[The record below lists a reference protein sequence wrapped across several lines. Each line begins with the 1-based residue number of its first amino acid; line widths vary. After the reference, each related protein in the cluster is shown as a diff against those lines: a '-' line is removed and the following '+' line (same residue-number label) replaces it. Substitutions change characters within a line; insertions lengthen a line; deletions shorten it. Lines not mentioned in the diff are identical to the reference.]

1 MIRRP
6 PRSTLFPY
14 TTLFRS
20 DRRRG
25 GRSLLGR
32 GRHGVRAPRRRP
44 YRLQAM
50 AGKGLSTSKSE
61 FHVDIRAPQRYSP
74 PDFFGWKFGGL
85 GRRGEMAVYTV
96 LDKRELAEGV
106 EDHGLVKVP

>member
-1 MIRRP
+1 GGGPGVVMEALE
-6 PRSTLFPY
+6 LFGEPG
-14 TTLFRS
+14 
-20 DRRRG
+20 DRRGG
-25 GRSLLGR
+25 GRSLLGH

-44 YRLQAM
+44 YRPQAM

-74 PDFFGWKFGGL
+74 PDVFGWKFGGL

-96 LDKRELAEGV
+96 LAQREPSEGV
-106 EDHGLVKVP
+106 EEH